1 LDTGLT
7 IYYCIVK
14 TVAGEAMKPWLEGE
28 EQKGGIVGIGTY
40 KSKREEAIDE
50 ESSPST
56 P

>member
-1 LDTGLT
+1 MDLGLT

-28 EQKGGIVGIGTY
+28 DQTGGIVGIGTY
-40 KSKREEAIDE
+40 KRKREGIDE
-50 ESSPST
+50 ESSPQT